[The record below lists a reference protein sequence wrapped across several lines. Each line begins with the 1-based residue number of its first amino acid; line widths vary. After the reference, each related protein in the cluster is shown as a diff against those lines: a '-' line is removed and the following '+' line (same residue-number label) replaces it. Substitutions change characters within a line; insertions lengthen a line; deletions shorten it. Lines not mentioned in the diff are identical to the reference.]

1 MFENI
6 LTNPIIVV
14 ILTILV
20 CFIISTLLPGIER
33 KYIHARIQQRI
44 GPILIA
50 PGIMAPLKFIFKENV
65 EVSSPV
71 PGLYKALPIICFIVV
86 LCVLIALTPQAYQ
99 IPALASLVAIV
110 GFLKVEEICYVL
122 MGALSKSVMS
132 VRMPFPDKIKGAVH
146 NNSNLS
152 FIEDISARRHNNSN
166 LSFIED
172 ISARRSLRM
181 ITYGSF
187 PLYLALFAPIVA
199 ARSIFLQDIVAYQQV
214 HGPFLF
220 TVSGA
225 IAAFV
230 FFIGYMIILNEYPF
244 SIIKAKSDVIEGPYM
259 EYAAKYR
266 AVVYLTRGFFMF
278 VLGCVFSVLF
288 IGVPPTIMSVGF
300 LINILVA
307 LIFVFMM
314 GIFSAFAPVFTNR
327 QLLPT
332 ILCTTLLGILAIGL
346 GLL

>member
-1 MFENI
+1 MFEN
-6 LTNPIIVV
+6 TIINSVLAV
-14 ILTILV
+14 ILTVLV

-44 GPILIA
+44 GPNVIA
-50 PGIMAPLKFIFKENV
+50 PGMMAPIKFMFKENV

-71 PGLYKALPIICFIVV
+71 PKLYKALPIICFIVV
-86 LCVLIALTPQAYQ
+86 LCVFLSLTPQAYR

-132 VRMPFPDKIKGAVH
+132 VNMPFPDQIKGAVH
-146 NNSNLS
+146 NNATRS
-152 FIEDISARRHNNSN
+152 FIEDISAK
-166 LSFIED
+166 
-172 ISARRSLRM
+172 RSLRM

-187 PLYLALFAPIVA
+187 PLYLALFAPVTA
-199 ARSIFLQDIVAYQQV
+199 ARSVFLKDIVAFQQV
-214 HGPFLF
+214 NGPFLF
-220 TVSGA
+220 TVAGG
-225 IAAFV
+225 IAAIV

-266 AVVYLTRGFFMF
+266 AVVVLTRGFFMF
-278 VLGCVFSVLF
+278 TLGAVFSVLF
-288 IGVPPTIMSVGF
+288 IGVPPTIFSWGILV
-300 LINILVA
+300 NIAVA

-314 GIFSAFAPVFTNR
+314 GIFSAFSPVFTNR

-332 ILCTTLLGILAIGL
+332 ILGATLLGILSIVIGL
-346 GLL
+346 L

>member
-1 MFENI
+1 MLENTLVHSAI
-6 LTNPIIVV
+6 AV
-14 ILTILV
+14 IATVLV

-44 GPILIA
+44 GPIVIA
-50 PGIMAPLKFIFKENV
+50 PGIMAPIKFMFKENV

-71 PGLYKALPIICFIVV
+71 SGLYKALPIICFIVV
-86 LCVLIALTPQAYQ
+86 LCILIALTPHAYK

-132 VRMPFPDKIKGAVH
+132 VNMPFPDQIKGAAH
-146 NNSNLS
+146 NMAN
-152 FIEDISARRHNNSN
+152 R
-166 LSFIED
+166 SFIED

-187 PLYLALFAPIVA
+187 PLYLALFAPVTA
-199 ARSIFLQDIVAYQQV
+199 ARSIFLSDIVAYQHA

-220 TVSGA
+220 TVAGG
-225 IAAFV
+225 IAAIV

-244 SIIKAKSDVIEGPYM
+244 SIIKAKCDVIEGPYM

-278 VLGCVFSVLF
+278 VLGAVFSVLF
-288 IGVPPTIMSVGF
+288 IGIPP
-300 LINILVA
+300 NIFSWGIIVNIVVA

-314 GIFSAFAPVFTNR
+314 GIFSAFSPVFTNR

-332 ILCTTLLGILAIGL
+332 IIGTTLLGILSIVL

>member
-1 MFENI
+1 MFE
-6 LTNPIIVV
+6 TTIIYSVLAV
-14 ILTILV
+14 IATVLV

-44 GPILIA
+44 GPLVIA
-50 PGIMAPLKFIFKENV
+50 PGIMAPLKFMFKENI

-71 PGLYKALPIICFIVV
+71 PGLYKILPIICFIVV
-86 LCVLIALTPQAYQ
+86 LCLLIALTPQAYA

-110 GFLKVEEICYVL
+110 GLLKVEEICYVL

-132 VRMPFPDKIKGAVH
+132 VRMPFPDQIKGAAH
-146 NNSNLS
+146 IKATRS
-152 FIEDISARRHNNSN
+152 FVEDISS
-166 LSFIED
+166 
-172 ISARRSLRM
+172 RRSLRM

-187 PLYLALFAPIVA
+187 PLYLALFAPITQ
-199 ARSIFLQDIVAYQQV
+199 ARSIFLKDIVAYQQIN
-214 HGPFLF
+214 GPFLF

-225 IAAFV
+225 IAAVV

-259 EYAAKYR
+259 EYASKYR
-266 AVVYLTRGFFMF
+266 AIVYLTRGFFMM
-278 VLGCVFSVLF
+278 VLGILFSVLF
-288 IGVPPTIMSVGF
+288 LGIPPVITSWSI
-300 LINILVA
+300 LINIIVA

-314 GIFSAFAPVFTNR
+314 GIFSAFSPVFTNR
-327 QLLPT
+327 HLLPT
-332 ILCTTLLGILAIGL
+332 ILGTTLLGVLAIVL

>member
-1 MFENI
+1 MFENTIINSI
-6 LTNPIIVV
+6 LAV
-14 ILTILV
+14 ILTVIV
-20 CFIISTLLPGIER
+20 CFVISTLLPGIER

-44 GPILIA
+44 GPLVIS
-50 PGIMAPLKFIFKENV
+50 PGIMAPIKFMFKENV
-65 EVSSPV
+65 KVESPV
-71 PGLYKALPIICFIVV
+71 SGLYKSLPIICFIAV
-86 LCVLIALTPQAYQ
+86 LCVLIALTPQAYK
-99 IPALASLVAIV
+99 IPALASLVAVV

-132 VRMPFPDKIKGAVH
+132 VRMPFPDQIKGAAH
-146 NNSNLS
+146 QNANRS
-152 FIEDISARRHNNSN
+152 FV
-166 LSFIED
+166 ED

-187 PLYLALFAPIVA
+187 PLYLALFAPVTA
-199 ARSIFLQDIVAYQQV
+199 ARSIFLADIVAYQQAN
-214 HGPFLF
+214 GPFLF
-220 TVSGA
+220 TVAGG
-225 IAAFV
+225 IAAIV

-288 IGVPPTIMSVGF
+288 IGIPP
-300 LINILVA
+300 NIFSWGIIVNIVVA

-314 GIFSAFAPVFTNR
+314 GIFSAFSPVFTNR

-332 ILCTTLLGILAIGL
+332 ILGTTLLGILAVVIGL
-346 GLL
+346 L

>member
-1 MFENI
+1 MS
-6 LTNPIIVV
+6 TGTIINSVLAV
-14 ILTILV
+14 ILTVLV
-20 CFIISTLLPGIER
+20 CFVISTLIQGIER

-44 GPILIA
+44 GPPVTS
-50 PGIMAPLKFIFKENV
+50 PGIMAPLKFMFKENI

-71 PGLYKALPIICFIVV
+71 PGLYKVLPILCFIVV

-132 VRMPFPDKIKGAVH
+132 VKMPFPDSAKGGAH
-146 NNSNLS
+146 LNATRS
-152 FIEDISARRHNNSN
+152 FIEDISS
-166 LSFIED
+166 
-172 ISARRSLRM
+172 RRSLRM

-187 PLYLALFAPIVA
+187 PLYLALFAPVTA
-199 ARSIFLQDIVAYQQV
+199 ARSIFLPDIVAYQQAN
-214 HGPFLF
+214 GPFLF

-225 IAAFV
+225 IAAIV

-266 AVVYLTRGFFMF
+266 AIVYLTRGFFMF
-278 VLGCVFSVLF
+278 VLGAVFSVLF
-288 IGVPPTIMSVGF
+288 IGIPP
-300 LINILVA
+300 NILSWGILVNIAVA

-314 GIFSAFAPVFTNR
+314 GLFSTFSPVFTNR

-332 ILCTTLLGILAIGL
+332 ILGTTLLGVLSIVL

>member
-1 MFENI
+1 MFSN
-6 LTNPIIVV
+6 TIINSVLAV
-14 ILTILV
+14 IITVLV
-20 CFIISTLLPGIER
+20 CFIVSTFLPGIER

-44 GPILIA
+44 GPNVMA
-50 PGIMAPLKFIFKENV
+50 PGIMAPIKFMFKENV

-86 LCVLIALTPQAYQ
+86 LCVFIALTPQAYA
-99 IPALASLVAIV
+99 IPALSSLVAIV

-132 VRMPFPDKIKGAVH
+132 VNMPFPDKIKGAVH
-146 NNSNLS
+146 NNST
-152 FIEDISARRHNNSN
+152 

-187 PLYLALFAPIVA
+187 PLYLALFAPITA
-199 ARSIFLQDIVAYQQV
+199 AGSIFLQDIVAYQQAN
-214 HGPFLF
+214 GPFLF
-220 TVSGA
+220 TVAGG
-225 IAAFV
+225 IAAIV

-266 AVVYLTRGFFMF
+266 AVVFLTRGFFMF
-278 VLGCVFSVLF
+278 VLGAIFSVLF
-288 IGVPPTIMSVGF
+288 IGVPPTIMSWGILV
-300 LINILVA
+300 NIIVA

-314 GIFSAFAPVFTNR
+314 GIFSAFSPVFTNR

-332 ILCTTLLGILAIGL
+332 ILGATLLGILAIVL

>member
-6 LTNPIIVV
+6 LTNPIFAVV
-14 ILTILV
+14 ITVLV

-44 GPILIA
+44 GPPVTS
-50 PGIMAPLKFIFKENV
+50 PGIMAPLKFMFKENV
-65 EVSSPV
+65 NISSPV
-71 PGLYKALPIICFIVV
+71 PGLYKALPVICFIVV
-86 LCVLIALTPQAYQ
+86 LCVMIALTPQAYM

-132 VRMPFPDKIKGAVH
+132 VNMPFPDQIKGAAH
-146 NNSNLS
+146 NNANRS
-152 FIEDISARRHNNSN
+152 FIEDISAK
-166 LSFIED
+166 
-172 ISARRSLRM
+172 RSLRM

-187 PLYLALFAPIVA
+187 PLYLALFAPVTA
-199 ARSIFLQDIVAYQQV
+199 AGSIFLQDIVSFQQV
-214 HGPFLF
+214 NGPFLF
-220 TVSGA
+220 TVSGG
-225 IAAFV
+225 IAAIV

-266 AVVYLTRGFFMF
+266 AVVVITRGFFMF
-278 VLGCVFSVLF
+278 VLGAIFSVLF
-288 IGVPPTIMSVGF
+288 IGVPPTIMSWGI
-300 LINILVA
+300 LINIAVA

-314 GIFSAFAPVFTNR
+314 GIFSAFTPVFTNR

-332 ILCTTLLGILAIGL
+332 ILGATLLGILSIVL

>member
-1 MFENI
+1 
-6 LTNPIIVV
+6 
-14 ILTILV
+14 
-20 CFIISTLLPGIER
+20 
-33 KYIHARIQQRI
+33 
-44 GPILIA
+44 
-50 PGIMAPLKFIFKENV
+50 MAPIKFMFKENV

-71 PGLYKALPIICFIVV
+71 PGLYRALPIICFIVV
-86 LCVLIALTPQAYQ
+86 LCVLIALTPEAYK

-132 VRMPFPDKIKGAVH
+132 VNMPFPDQIKGAVH
-146 NNSNLS
+146 NNTTRS
-152 FIEDISARRHNNSN
+152 FIEDISAK
-166 LSFIED
+166 
-172 ISARRSLRM
+172 RSLRM

-187 PLYLALFAPIVA
+187 PLYLALFAPVTA
-199 ARSIFLQDIVAYQQV
+199 ARSIFLQDIVVFQQAN
-214 HGPFLF
+214 GPFLF
-220 TVSGA
+220 TVSGG
-225 IAAFV
+225 IAAIV

-266 AVVYLTRGFFMF
+266 AVVFLTRGFFMF
-278 VLGCVFSVLF
+278 VLGAIFSVLF
-288 IGVPPTIMSVGF
+288 IGVPPTIMSWGIIV
-300 LINILVA
+300 NIVVA

-314 GIFSAFAPVFTNR
+314 GIFSAFSPVFTNR

-332 ILCTTLLGILAIGL
+332 ILGATLLGILSIVL

>member
-1 MFENI
+1 MFEN
-6 LTNPIIVV
+6 TIIDSVLAV
-14 ILTILV
+14 IITILV
-20 CFIISTLLPGIER
+20 CFVISTLLPGIER

-44 GPILIA
+44 GPPVTS
-50 PGIMAPLKFIFKENV
+50 PGIMAPIKFMFKENV

-86 LCVLIALTPQAYQ
+86 LCVLIALTPQAYMV
-99 IPALASLVAIV
+99 PALASLVAIV

-132 VRMPFPDKIKGAVH
+132 VKMPFPDQIKGAVH
-146 NNSNLS
+146 QNTTRS
-152 FIEDISARRHNNSN
+152 FIEDISAK
-166 LSFIED
+166 
-172 ISARRSLRM
+172 RSLRM

-187 PLYLALFAPIVA
+187 PLYLALFAPVTA
-199 ARSIFLQDIVAYQQV
+199 ARSIFLQDIVAYQQI

-220 TVSGA
+220 TVAGG
-225 IAAFV
+225 IAAIV

-244 SIIKAKSDVIEGPYM
+244 SIIKAKCDVIEGPYM

-278 VLGCVFSVLF
+278 VLGAVFSVLF
-288 IGVPPTIMSVGF
+288 IGIPP
-300 LINILVA
+300 NIFSWGILVNIVVA

-314 GIFSAFAPVFTNR
+314 GIFSAFSPVFTNR

-332 ILCTTLLGILAIGL
+332 ILGATLLGILSIVL

>member
-1 MFENI
+1 MFESTIINSVI
-6 LTNPIIVV
+6 AVVLTV
-14 ILTILV
+14 LV

-44 GPILIA
+44 GPPVTS
-50 PGIMAPLKFIFKENV
+50 PGIMAPIKFMFKENV

-71 PGLYKALPIICFIVV
+71 PGLYKALPIICFLVV
-86 LCVLIALTPQAYQ
+86 LCVLIALTPEAYK
-99 IPALASLVAIV
+99 IPALSSLVAIV

-122 MGALSKSVMS
+122 MGALSKSIMS
-132 VRMPFPDKIKGAVH
+132 VRMPFPDNVKGGAH
-146 NNSNLS
+146 LNATKS
-152 FIEDISARRHNNSN
+152 FVEDISSK
-166 LSFIED
+166 
-172 ISARRSLRM
+172 RSLRM

-187 PLYLALFAPIVA
+187 PLYLALFAPVTA
-199 ARSIFLQDIVAYQQV
+199 ARSIFLSDIVSYQQI
-214 HGPFLF
+214 HGPILF
-220 TVSGA
+220 TISGA
-225 IAAFV
+225 IAAIV

-266 AVVYLTRGFFMF
+266 AVVVVTRGFFMF
-278 VLGCVFSVLF
+278 VLGAIFSVLF
-288 IGVPPTIMSVGF
+288 IGIPPTIFSWGILV
-300 LINILVA
+300 NILVA

-314 GIFSAFAPVFTNR
+314 GIFSAFSPVFTNR

-332 ILCTTLLGILAIGL
+332 ILGTTLLGILAIVV

>member
-1 MFENI
+1 MFESTATNSVLAVV
-6 LTNPIIVV
+6 LTV
-14 ILTILV
+14 IV
-20 CFIISTLLPGIER
+20 CFVISTLLPGIER

-44 GPILIA
+44 GPIVIA
-50 PGIMAPLKFIFKENV
+50 PGIMAPLKFMFKENV
-65 EVSSPV
+65 EISSPV
-71 PGLYKALPIICFIVV
+71 PRLYKILPILCFIVV

-122 MGALSKSVMS
+122 MGSLSKSVMS
-132 VRMPFPDKIKGAVH
+132 LRMPFPDLAKGGAH
-146 NNSNLS
+146 LNAQRS
-152 FIEDISARRHNNSN
+152 FVEDISAK
-166 LSFIED
+166 
-172 ISARRSLRM
+172 RSLRM

-187 PLYLALFAPIVA
+187 PLYLALFAPVTA
-199 ARSIFLQDIVAYQQV
+199 ARSIFLKDIVTYQQV

-220 TVSGA
+220 TVAGG
-225 IAAFV
+225 IAAIV

-244 SIIKAKSDVIEGPYM
+244 SFIKAKCDVIEGPYM

-266 AVVYLTRGFFMF
+266 SIVYLTRGFFMF

-288 IGVPPTIMSVGF
+288 IGIPPSIMSWGILV
-300 LINILVA
+300 NIAVA

-314 GIFSAFAPVFTNR
+314 GILSAFSPVFTNR

-332 ILCTTLLGILAIGL
+332 ILGATLLGILSIVL

>member
-1 MFENI
+1 MLSNT
-6 LTNPIIVV
+6 LLNSVLAV
-14 ILTILV
+14 ILTVLV

-44 GPILIA
+44 GPIVIA
-50 PGIMAPLKFIFKENV
+50 PGIMAPIKFMFKENV
-65 EVSSPV
+65 KVSSPV
-71 PGLYKALPIICFIVV
+71 PGLYKALPIVCFLVV
-86 LCVLIALTPQAYQ
+86 LCILIALTPQAYQ

-132 VRMPFPDKIKGAVH
+132 LRMPFPDIVKGAAH
-146 NNSNLS
+146 TN
-152 FIEDISARRHNNSN
+152 APRA
-166 LSFIED
+166 FIED

-187 PLYLALFAPIVA
+187 PLYLALFAPVTA
-199 ARSIFLQDIVAYQQV
+199 ARSIFLQDIVAYQQI

-220 TVSGA
+220 TVAGG
-225 IAAFV
+225 IAAIV

-266 AVVYLTRGFFMF
+266 SIVYITRGFFMF
-278 VLGCVFSVLF
+278 VLGAIFSVLF
-288 IGVPPTIMSVGF
+288 IGVPPNVFSVGI
-300 LINILVA
+300 LVNIAVA

-314 GIFSAFAPVFTNR
+314 GILSAFSPVFTNR

-332 ILCTTLLGILAIGL
+332 ILGATLLGVLAIVL

>member
-1 MFENI
+1 MFENTLINSI
-6 LTNPIIVV
+6 LAV
-14 ILTILV
+14 IGTVLV
-20 CFIISTLLPGIER
+20 CFLISTLLPGIER

-44 GPILIA
+44 GPVVMA
-50 PGIMAPLKFIFKENV
+50 PGIMAPIKFMFKENV
-65 EVSSPV
+65 EISFSSPV
-71 PGLYKALPIICFIVV
+71 PGLYKSLPIICFIVV

-99 IPALASLVAIV
+99 FPALASLVAVV

-132 VRMPFPDKIKGAVH
+132 VRMPFPDQVKGAAH
-146 NNSNLS
+146 LKTTKS
-152 FIEDISARRHNNSN
+152 FIEDISAK
-166 LSFIED
+166 
-172 ISARRSLRM
+172 RSLRM

-187 PLYLALFAPIVA
+187 PLYMALFAPVTA
-199 ARSIFLQDIVAYQQV
+199 AGSIFLSDIVAYQQAN
-214 HGPFLF
+214 GPFLF

-225 IAAFV
+225 IAAIV

-266 AVVYLTRGFFMF
+266 AVVYITRGFFMF
-278 VLGCVFSVLF
+278 VLGAIFSVLF
-288 IGVPPTIMSVGF
+288 IGVPPTILSWGILV
-300 LINILVA
+300 NIAVA

-314 GIFSAFAPVFTNR
+314 GIFSAFSPVFTNR

-332 ILCTTLLGILAIGL
+332 ILGATLLGILSIVL

>member
-1 MFENI
+1 MFES
-6 LTNPIIVV
+6 TIIQPVIAV
-14 ILTILV
+14 ILTVLV

-44 GPILIA
+44 GPPVTS
-50 PGIMAPLKFIFKENV
+50 PGIMAPLKFLYKENV
-65 EVSSPV
+65 EISSPV
-71 PGLYKALPIICFIVV
+71 PGLYKCLPIICFIVV
-86 LCVLIALTPQAYQ
+86 LCILIALTPQAYK

-132 VRMPFPDKIKGAVH
+132 VNMPFPDNVKGGAH
-146 NNSNLS
+146 LNAQKS
-152 FIEDISARRHNNSN
+152 FIEDISAK
-166 LSFIED
+166 
-172 ISARRSLRM
+172 RSLRM

-187 PLYLALFAPIVA
+187 PLYLALFAPITA

-220 TVSGA
+220 TISGA
-225 IAAFV
+225 IAAVV

-266 AVVYLTRGFFMF
+266 AIVVVTRGFFMF
-278 VLGCVFSVLF
+278 VLGAIFSVLF
-288 IGVPPTIMSVGF
+288 IGVPPSIFSPGIIV
-300 LINILVA
+300 NIIVA

-314 GIFSAFAPVFTNR
+314 GIFSAFSPVFTNR

-332 ILCTTLLGILAIGL
+332 ILGTTLLGILSIVV

>member
-1 MFENI
+1 MFGNALI
-6 LTNPIIVV
+6 DSVIIV
-14 ILTILV
+14 ILTVLV
-20 CFIISTLLPGIER
+20 CFVISTLLPGIER
-33 KYIHARIQQRI
+33 KYVHARIQQRI
-44 GPILIA
+44 GPIVIA
-50 PGIMAPLKFIFKENV
+50 PGIMAPLKFMFKENV
-65 EVSSPV
+65 EISSPV
-71 PGLYKALPIICFIVV
+71 PKLYKILPILCFLVV

-132 VRMPFPDKIKGAVH
+132 LRMPFPDLAKGGAH
-146 NNSNLS
+146 LNAQRS
-152 FIEDISARRHNNSN
+152 FVEDISAK
-166 LSFIED
+166 
-172 ISARRSLRM
+172 RSLRM

-187 PLYLALFAPIVA
+187 PLYLALFAPVTA
-199 ARSIFLQDIVAYQQV
+199 ARSIFLKDIVAYQQLN
-214 HGPFLF
+214 GPFLF

-225 IAAFV
+225 FAAIV

-266 AVVYLTRGFFMF
+266 SIVYLTRGFFMF
-278 VLGCVFSVLF
+278 VLGVVFSVLF
-288 IGVPPTIMSVGF
+288 IGVPPSIFSWGILV
-300 LINILVA
+300 NIAVA
-307 LIFVFMM
+307 LIFVFLM
-314 GIFSAFAPVFTNR
+314 GILSAFSPVFTNR

-332 ILCTTLLGILAIGL
+332 ILGATLLGVLAIVL

>member
-1 MFENI
+1 MFENTLI
-6 LTNPIIVV
+6 NSVLAV
-14 ILTILV
+14 ILTVLV
-20 CFIISTLLPGIER
+20 CFVISTLLPGIER

-44 GPILIA
+44 GPLVIA

-65 EVSSPV
+65 EISSPV
-71 PGLYKALPIICFIVV
+71 PKLYKILPIICFIVV

-99 IPALASLVAIV
+99 IPALSSLVAIV

-122 MGALSKSVMS
+122 MGSLSKSVMS
-132 VRMPFPDKIKGAVH
+132 LRMPFPDLAKGAAHLNVQR
-146 NNSNLS
+146 S
-152 FIEDISARRHNNSN
+152 FVEDISAK
-166 LSFIED
+166 
-172 ISARRSLRM
+172 RSLRM

-187 PLYLALFAPIVA
+187 PLYLALFAPVTA
-199 ARSIFLQDIVAYQQV
+199 ARSIFLQDIVTYQQIN
-214 HGPFLF
+214 GPFLF
-220 TVSGA
+220 TVAGG
-225 IAAFV
+225 IAAIV

-244 SIIKAKSDVIEGPYM
+244 SFIKAKCDVIEGPYM

-266 AVVYLTRGFFMF
+266 SIVYLTRGFFMF

-288 IGVPPTIMSVGF
+288 IGVPPNIFSVGI
-300 LINILVA
+300 LVNIAVA

-314 GIFSAFAPVFTNR
+314 GILSAFSPVFTNR

-332 ILCTTLLGILAIGL
+332 ILGTTLLGVLSIVL

>member
-1 MFENI
+1 MFESTAINSVLAVV
-6 LTNPIIVV
+6 LTV
-14 ILTILV
+14 IV

-44 GPILIA
+44 GPIVIA
-50 PGIMAPLKFIFKENV
+50 PGIMAPLKFMFKENV
-65 EVSSPV
+65 EISSPV
-71 PGLYKALPIICFIVV
+71 PKLYKILPIICFIVV
-86 LCVLIALTPQAYQ
+86 LCVLITLTPQAYK
-99 IPALASLVAIV
+99 IPALSSLVAIV

-122 MGALSKSVMS
+122 MGSLSKSVMS
-132 VRMPFPDKIKGAVH
+132 LRMPFPDLVKGGAH
-146 NNSNLS
+146 LNAQRS
-152 FIEDISARRHNNSN
+152 FVEDISAK
-166 LSFIED
+166 
-172 ISARRSLRM
+172 RSLRM

-187 PLYLALFAPIVA
+187 PLYLALFAPVTA
-199 ARSIFLQDIVAYQQV
+199 ARSIFLQDIVAYQQAN
-214 HGPFLF
+214 GPFLF

-225 IAAFV
+225 IAAIV

-266 AVVYLTRGFFMF
+266 SIVYLTRGFFMF

-288 IGVPPTIMSVGF
+288 IGIPPSIFSWGILV
-300 LINILVA
+300 NIAVA

-314 GIFSAFAPVFTNR
+314 GILSAFSPVFTNR

-332 ILCTTLLGILAIGL
+332 ILGATLLGVLAIVL

>member
-1 MFENI
+1 MFENTLVYSI
-6 LTNPIIVV
+6 LAV
-14 ILTILV
+14 IGTVLV
-20 CFIISTLLPGIER
+20 CFLISTLLPGIER

-44 GPILIA
+44 GPVVLA
-50 PGIMAPLKFIFKENV
+50 PGVMAPIKFMFKENV
-65 EVSSPV
+65 EISSPV

-86 LCVLIALTPQAYQ
+86 LCVLVALTPQAYQ
-99 IPALASLVAIV
+99 FPALASLVAVV

-132 VRMPFPDKIKGAVH
+132 VRMPFPDKIKGATH
-146 NNSNLS
+146 LNSNRS
-152 FIEDISARRHNNSN
+152 FIEDISAK
-166 LSFIED
+166 
-172 ISARRSLRM
+172 RSLRM

-187 PLYLALFAPIVA
+187 PLYLALFAPVTA
-199 ARSIFLQDIVAYQQV
+199 AGSIFLSDIVAYQQAN
-214 HGPFLF
+214 GPFLF

-225 IAAFV
+225 IAAIV

-266 AVVYLTRGFFMF
+266 AVVYITRGFFMF
-278 VLGCVFSVLF
+278 VLGAIFSVLF
-288 IGVPPTIMSVGF
+288 IGVPPTILSWGILV
-300 LINILVA
+300 NIAVA

-314 GIFSAFAPVFTNR
+314 GIFSAFSPVFTNR

-332 ILCTTLLGILAIGL
+332 ILGATLLGILSIVL

>member
-1 MFENI
+1 MFESTAINSVLAVV
-6 LTNPIIVV
+6 LTV
-14 ILTILV
+14 LV
-20 CFIISTLLPGIER
+20 CFVISTLLPGIER

-44 GPILIA
+44 GPIVIA
-50 PGIMAPLKFIFKENV
+50 PGIMAPLKFMFKENV
-65 EVSSPV
+65 EISSPV
-71 PGLYKALPIICFIVV
+71 PKLYKILPIICFIVV
-86 LCVLIALTPQAYQ
+86 LCVLITLTPQAYQ
-99 IPALASLVAIV
+99 IPALSSLVAIV

-122 MGALSKSVMS
+122 MGSLSKSVMS
-132 VRMPFPDKIKGAVH
+132 LRMPFPDLVKGGAH
-146 NNSNLS
+146 LNAQRS
-152 FIEDISARRHNNSN
+152 FVEDISAK
-166 LSFIED
+166 
-172 ISARRSLRM
+172 RSLRM

-187 PLYLALFAPIVA
+187 PLYLALFAPVTA
-199 ARSIFLQDIVAYQQV
+199 ARSIFLQDIVAYQQAN
-214 HGPFLF
+214 GPFLF

-225 IAAFV
+225 IAAIV

-266 AVVYLTRGFFMF
+266 SIVYLTRGFFMF

-288 IGVPPTIMSVGF
+288 IGIPPSIFSWGILV
-300 LINILVA
+300 NIAVA

-314 GIFSAFAPVFTNR
+314 GILSAFSPVFTNR

-332 ILCTTLLGILAIGL
+332 ILGATLLGVLSIVL

>member
-1 MFENI
+1 MFGN
-6 LTNPIIVV
+6 TIVNSVLAV
-14 ILTILV
+14 ILTVLV

-44 GPILIA
+44 GPPVTS
-50 PGIMAPLKFIFKENV
+50 PGIMAPIKFMFKENV
-65 EVSSPV
+65 QVSSPV

-86 LCVLIALTPQAYQ
+86 LCVLIALTPEAYK
-99 IPALASLVAIV
+99 IPALSSLVAIV

-132 VRMPFPDKIKGAVH
+132 VNMPFPDQIKGAAH
-146 NNSNLS
+146 TKANRA
-152 FIEDISARRHNNSN
+152 FIEDISSK
-166 LSFIED
+166 
-172 ISARRSLRM
+172 RSLRM

-187 PLYLALFAPIVA
+187 PLYLALFAPITA
-199 ARSIFLQDIVAYQQV
+199 ARSIFLQDIVAYQQA

-220 TVSGA
+220 TVAGG
-225 IAAFV
+225 IAAVV

-244 SIIKAKSDVIEGPYM
+244 SIIKAKCDVIEGPYM

-266 AVVYLTRGFFMF
+266 AIVVVTRGFFMF
-278 VLGCVFSVLF
+278 VLGAVFSVLF
-288 IGVPPTIMSVGF
+288 IGIPPTIFSWGILV
-300 LINILVA
+300 NIAVA

-332 ILCTTLLGILAIGL
+332 ILGATLLGILSVVL

>member
-1 MFENI
+1 MFGNI
-6 LTNPIIVV
+6 LTNSIIAV
-14 ILTILV
+14 ILTVLV
-20 CFIISTLLPGIER
+20 CFVISTLLPGIER

-44 GPILIA
+44 GPIVIA
-50 PGIMAPLKFIFKENV
+50 PGIMAPIKFMFKENV
-65 EVSSPV
+65 KVSSPV
-71 PGLYKALPIICFIVV
+71 PGLYKALPILCFIVV
-86 LCVLIALTPQAYQ
+86 LCILIALTPQAYA
-99 IPALASLVAIV
+99 IPALSSLVAIV

-132 VRMPFPDKIKGAVH
+132 VRMPFPDQIKGAAH
-146 NNSNLS
+146 EKSNRS
-152 FIEDISARRHNNSN
+152 FV
-166 LSFIED
+166 ED

-187 PLYLALFAPIVA
+187 PLYLALFAPITA
-199 ARSIFLQDIVAYQQV
+199 ARSIFLQDIVTYQHV
-214 HGPFLF
+214 NGPFLF
-220 TVSGA
+220 TVAGG
-225 IAAFV
+225 IAAIV

-266 AVVYLTRGFFMF
+266 AIVYVTRGFFMF
-278 VLGCVFSVLF
+278 VLGAIFSVLF
-288 IGVPPTIMSVGF
+288 IGVPPTILSWGIVV
-300 LINILVA
+300 NIIVA

-332 ILCTTLLGILAIGL
+332 ILGATLLGILAVVL